1 MSFDTK
7 GYQAQ
12 LAELDK
18 QLERDDAEANVMMP
32 ASTKKKSSSGV
43 YEVHTTVFLDEK
55 SGKRYPILTTHSPYP
70 MIEKI
75 LTHNSVTGYTG
86 IINAGQSGTGKTTW
100 TKFLVHALHQ
110 RMPSVIIDWFDQ
122 YDITKIDDIVEGLQ
136 KGCPH
141 IIVFDDASFAL
152 DALPR
157 HEVNKLA
164 QLLTRIRH
172 VVKANVIT
180 ILNIHYSKAIGKYWR
195 NIPFYFLTSISNEE
209 MQSYEDVFGSGSKWK
224 LRDFSWLF
232 HSMMLEGSWSI
243 ETDAWTGKK
252 YYYQTNKP
260 FRLGLASE
268 LNKLHFFV
276 YTKASCGMCDPEFE
290 ARKVLDAHD
299 MVKQLSEQY
308 HRNKLR
314 STLRYYLFTRKGIK
328 SMDSTVV
335 SLWNTLSDLD
345 RKNEID
351 WKVVG
356 EVLDSQLVRKRPKA
370 YNKKQKVIDNVR
382 DVEKN
387 AFKSGETRLNSVL
400 MSPDILFKI

>member
-7 GYQAQ
+7 GYQSQ

-18 QLERDDAEANVMMP
+18 QLEKDEAEANVSAP
-32 ASTKKKSSSGV
+32 IGKVNQSGV
-43 YEVHTTVFLDEK
+43 YEIHTTVFLDEK
-55 SGKRYPILTTHSPYP
+55 SGKRYPILATHSPYP
-70 MIEKI
+70 IVEKI
-75 LTHNSVTGYTG
+75 LRHNSVAGYTG

-100 TKFLVHALHQ
+100 TKFLVHALHE

-122 YDITKIDDIVEGLQ
+122 YDLTKIDDIVEGLQ
-136 KGCPH
+136 KGVPH

-152 DALPR
+152 DDLPR

-172 VVKANVIT
+172 VVRANVIT

-209 MQSYEDVFGSGSKWK
+209 MASYEDVFGTGSKWK

-252 YYYQTNKP
+252 YYYQTNRP

-276 YTKASCGMCDPEFE
+276 YTKMSCGICDPEFE
-290 ARKVLDAHD
+290 ARKILDAKD
-299 MVKQLSEQY
+299 LVTQLLGLYS
-308 HRNKLR
+308 RDRVR

-328 SMDSTVV
+328 SIDRTVV

-345 RKNEID
+345 RKNDID
-351 WKVVG
+351 WNVVG
-356 EVLDSQLVRKRPKA
+356 EILDEQLVKKRPRF
-370 YNKKQKVIDNVR
+370 YSKKKEHADEVR
-382 DVEKN
+382 EIEKN
-387 AFKSGETRLNSVL
+387 SFKSNETSKNSFL
-400 MSPDILFKI
+400 IDPSILFKI